1 MPTRREL
8 PEDFDGDPEEA
19 LEIMGPFDEWFD
31 PAEGKAVFQALANV
45 IKQKPKLAKT
55 LEDPEAVV
63 YELEELARV
72 LAIAEKR
79 KTKFHLEM
87 S

>member
-1 MPTRREL
+1 
-8 PEDFDGDPEEA
+8 
-19 LEIMGPFDEWFD
+19 
-31 PAEGKAVFQALANV
+31 LANV
-45 IKQKPKLAKT
+45 IKQKPKLAKK